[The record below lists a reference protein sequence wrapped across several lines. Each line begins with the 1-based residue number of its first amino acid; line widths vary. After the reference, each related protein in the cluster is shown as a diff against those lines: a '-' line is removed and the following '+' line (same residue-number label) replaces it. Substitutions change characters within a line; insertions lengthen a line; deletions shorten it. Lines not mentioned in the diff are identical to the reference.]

1 MLCALGEVCK
11 EIDESGECLPLI
23 MLTLPD
29 YLMLQAKVLIAS
41 SLPGLTLPCL
51 SYLMW

>member
-1 MLCALGEVCK
+1 MLALDRV
-11 EIDESGECLPLI
+11 DFA
-23 MLTLPD
+23 D